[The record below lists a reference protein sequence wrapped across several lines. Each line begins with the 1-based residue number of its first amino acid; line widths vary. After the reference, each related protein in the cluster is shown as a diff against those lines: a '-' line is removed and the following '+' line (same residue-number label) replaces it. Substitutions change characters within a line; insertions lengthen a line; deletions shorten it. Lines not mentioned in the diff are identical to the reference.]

1 MPASGKRAHHIERYG
16 QSLRETHAVTCCRPW
31 PCHSRPLHGKAK
43 ALSVKA
49 KAKAM
54 TAKAKAKAKAMT
66 AKAKAKAKAMTAKA
80 KAKAMTAK
88 AKAKAAV
95 FRP

>member
-1 MPASGKRAHHIERYG
+1 MASAIFWRVCDPLKAWNASKRKRAHHIERRG

-49 KAKAM
+49 KAKA
-54 TAKAKAKAKAMT
+54 KAMT
-66 AKAKAKAKAMTAKA
+66 AKAKAKAKA
-80 KAKAMTAK
+80 
-88 AKAKAAV
+88 AV